1 MHFGVVKRSSW
12 QLLKKEF
19 FFLFASFVT
28 VCSFFFNYAL
38 KFCEKKVK
46 DVDKVS
52 TPQTGV
58 FIVVTVEKKKCSNNS
73 FVWWRMYVDVDENIQ

>member
-1 MHFGVVKRSSW
+1 
-12 QLLKKEF
+12 
-19 FFLFASFVT
+19 LFASFVT

-58 FIVVTVEKKKCSNNS
+58 FIVVTVEKKNVVTIAL
-73 FVWWRMYVDVDENIQ
+73 FDEECMLTLMKIFNREIMIKNETLSVL